1 MIMVRYTYEHVFESA
16 EKAKEV
22 AKYFHAVLQ
31 GNPDYADI
39 RILLNV
45 EKSRVLLAEFEDSD
59 THIHV
64 DDSDPDNPV
73 LELFVSPSERSE

>member
-1 MIMVRYTYEHVFESA
+1 MIKVRCAYENAFESE
-16 EKAKEV
+16 EKAMEV
-22 AKYFHAVLQ
+22 AEYFHAVLQ
-31 GNPDYADI
+31 GNPDYVNT

-45 EKSRVLLAEFEDSD
+45 EKSRVLLAEYEDSD

-64 DDSDPDNPV
+64 DVSDPDNPV

>member
-1 MIMVRYTYEHVFESA
+1 MIKVRYAYENTFETA
-16 EKAKEV
+16 EKAMEV

-31 GNPDYADI
+31 GNPDYADT

-45 EKSRVLLAEFEDSD
+45 EKSWVSLAEFEDSD

-73 LELFVSPSERSE
+73 LELLVSPSKRSE

>member
-1 MIMVRYTYEHVFESA
+1 MNT
-16 EKAKEV
+16 
-22 AKYFHAVLQ
+22 
-31 GNPDYADI
+31 

-64 DDSDPDNPV
+64 DVSDPDNPV